1 MQGKTL
7 KNALRELGFTQTE
20 IASKLGISQQTF
32 NSALG
37 VDDVRTSLVENIAE
51 VTGQPVGYFYGLA
64 PAAPIASASGK
75 GSTAVA
81 GNGNQ
86 VNSTADKFLAE
97 ISAQRRMT
105 EKSQDQIDRLLD
117 IIDRLKPVTK

>member
-51 VTGQPVGYFYGLA
+51 VTG
-64 PAAPIASASGK
+64 
-75 GSTAVA
+75 
-81 GNGNQ
+81 
-86 VNSTADKFLAE
+86 
-97 ISAQRRMT
+97 
-105 EKSQDQIDRLLD
+105 
-117 IIDRLKPVTK
+117 

>member
-7 KNALRELGFTQTE
+7 KNALRDLGFTQTE
-20 IASKLGISQQTF
+20 IAARLGMSQQTF

-37 VDDVRTSLVENIAE
+37 VDDVRTSLVENVAE
-51 VTGQPVGYFYGLA
+51 VTGQPVGFFYGLA
-64 PAAPIASASGK
+64 PASPIASASGK

-86 VNSTADKFLAE
+86 VNATADKFLAE

-117 IIDRLKPVTK
+117 IIEGLKPVTK

>member
-51 VTGQPVGYFYGLA
+51 VTGQPVG
-64 PAAPIASASGK
+64 
-75 GSTAVA
+75 
-81 GNGNQ
+81 
-86 VNSTADKFLAE
+86 
-97 ISAQRRMT
+97 
-105 EKSQDQIDRLLD
+105 
-117 IIDRLKPVTK
+117 

>member
-7 KNALRELGFTQTE
+7 KNALRDLGFTQTE
-20 IASKLGISQQTF
+20 IASRLGMSQQTL

-37 VDDVRTSLVENIAE
+37 IENVRTSLVENIAE

-86 VNSTADKFLAE
+86 VNPTADKFLAE

-117 IIDRLKPVTK
+117 IIEAFKPATR